1 MKKLNK
7 MLLFVIIGVLIQA
20 VFVRP
25 AGADEVVFI
34 NGDRLTGKIIRLVDK
49 KLVFQSD
56 VAGEVTVDVSKIQTF
71 SSEEP
76 VEIHLNDGTILKQ
89 KVNQAEPNRFSIEG
103 NETIKAQELDI
114 SAVSSINP
122 PPKPE
127 PKWTGNITAGITS
140 THGNTKTD
148 QRNASLNL
156 SRRTEKDR
164 ITLNADYA
172 RGKQEDPDTGKEE
185 KTEDWWRTKAK
196 YDYFFTK
203 KLYGYIDNRYE
214 KDSIAEL
221 DRRIVFGGGAGYQWI
236 ESEDMNFSTEAGL
249 ASLYEKYDNTGDSN
263 SELSAQLGYHFDKK
277 LYKKIKFLNDL
288 VYYPSL
294 EEFSDYYMSTTAEVR
309 AYFTERFFANF
320 KAILDYDATP
330 APGSGDTDVKYIF
343 GLGLN
348 F

>member
-1 MKKLNK
+1 MKYGDISYTLPA
-7 MLLFVIIGVLIQA
+7 LLLYLTLLVQ
-20 VFVRP
+20 P
-25 AGADEVVFI
+25 ATADEIIFT
-34 NGDRLTGKIIRLVDK
+34 NGDRLTGKIIQLVDK

-56 VAGEVTVDVSKIQTF
+56 VAGEITVDVSKVQTL
-71 SSEEP
+71 SSDEP

-89 KVNQAEPNRFSIEG
+89 KLLKAGPNRFSIE
-103 NETIKAQELDI
+103 ETDTLQAQEFDL

-122 PPKPE
+122 PDKPK
-127 PKWTGNITAGITS
+127 PKWTGNISVGLTS

-148 QRNASLNL
+148 QRNASINLN
-156 SRRTEKDR
+156 RRTEKDR
-164 ITLNADYA
+164 ISLNADYA
-172 RGKQEDPDTGKEE
+172 RGEQEDPDTGKEK

-203 KLYGYIDNRYE
+203 KFYGYLNNRYE

-221 DRRIVFGGGAGYQWI
+221 DRRIVFGSGAGYQWV

-249 ASLYEKYDNTGDSN
+249 ASLYEKFDNTGDSN
-263 SELSAQLGYHFDKK
+263 NELSMQLGYNFDKK
-277 LYKKIKFLNDL
+277 LYKKIKLVHDL
-288 VYYPSL
+288 TYLPSL
-294 EEFSDYYMSTTAEVR
+294 DEFSDYYLSTTAEVR

-330 APGSGDTDVKYIF
+330 APGSGGTDVKYIF
-343 GLGLN
+343 GLGMS